1 MACGH
6 RERLAA
12 DINEL
17 TLSSF
22 RGSPPN
28 DTFAFTSTVLHVDR
42 QRRAT
47 WHVTHTVVLAVITNL
62 RAAVLPYICGPR
74 GRVEHD
80 VRVNKKNKGSTS
92 GCTVANAPYERLTC
106 LANAIGVLNVAGHCS
121 RLGKRHVVVQVMAP
135 GSLETSQGTGRA
147 GIYNSRFQIFVG
159 P

>member
-6 RERLAA
+6 HEQLAA

-17 TLSSF
+17 PLSSF

-28 DTFAFTSTVLHVDR
+28 DTFAFTSTVFHVDR

-47 WHVTHTVVLAVITNL
+47 WHVTHTVVLAVTTNL
-62 RAAVLPYICGPR
+62 RAAVLTYICGPR

-92 GCTVANAPYERLTC
+92 GCTVANAPYEQQTC
-106 LANAIGVLNVAGHCS
+106 LANVIGVLNVAGHCS
-121 RLGKRHVVVQVMAP
+121 RSGKRHVVVQLMSP
-135 GSLETSQGTGRA
+135 QSLESSQATGRA
-147 GIYNSRFQIFVG
+147 GIYNSRFQIFVV